1 MIEKKRVDY
10 LDIFKGFAILLILVH
25 HVFQYFPAL
34 SGVVGYVTDFH
45 VPCFF
50 LASGWVRYITMD
62 KPTVS
67 YKEFAIK
74 KVRRLLVPYLV
85 FAVFSSVLKIGVLAI
100 THSFTFDVM
109 REEAYQ
115 ILTIGNGPVWFL
127 YRLFMI
133 ELIVELV
140 FRFGLNKEQYL
151 VGGISVIVGVIL
163 VVLLQGSEN
172 YFIMEFRSLICGSLE
187 LVMGYYC
194 SVIFYK
200 RDKIQDHSLIIG
212 GGGVA

>member
-1 MIEKKRVDY
+1 
-10 LDIFKGFAILLILVH
+10 
-25 HVFQYFPAL
+25 
-34 SGVVGYVTDFH
+34 
-45 VPCFF
+45 
-50 LASGWVRYITMD
+50 
-62 KPTVS
+62 
-67 YKEFAIK
+67 
-74 KVRRLLVPYLV
+74 
-85 FAVFSSVLKIGVLAI
+85 
-100 THSFTFDVM
+100 
-109 REEAYQ
+109 
-115 ILTIGNGPVWFL
+115 
-127 YRLFMI
+127 MI